1 MSLKSFDKF
10 CENMILGEPSSQKQI
25 FDERQN
31 IVRSRLITEALI
43 IFAALSMLNT
53 MIMEAGPKWCESF
66 FAPMVFFAALCL
78 LWWLIRCSV
87 KGALFGVNGTT
98 AMKYTGGVWT
108 GIGLLYMIIN
118 ILGGKSDGVLVDGVI
133 VDGVVGEKFLIV
145 VSCAVLMLCGVY
157 ILVMASREDK
167 RRKKEG

>member
-10 CENMILGEPSSQKQI
+10 CENIILGEPSSQKQI

-66 FAPMVFFAALCL
+66 SAPMVFFAALCL

-87 KGALFGVNGTT
+87 KGALFGVDGTT
-98 AMKYTGGVWT
+98 AMKCTGGFWA
-108 GIGLLYMIIN
+108 GIGLFYMIMN
-118 ILGGKSDGVLVDGVI
+118 TFGGHSDGVFAGGII
-133 VDGVVGEKFLIV
+133 VDGMVGEKFLIV
-145 VSCAVLMLCGVY
+145 VSCAVLTLCGVY
-157 ILVMASREDK
+157 ILVMASRED
-167 RRKKEG
+167 RHRKSEE